1 MGTNISRRQFNLM
14 LGAAAATSMGKVFAA
29 DKPHGKLVV
38 GTWGGDYGKFLRNYI
53 ITPFLDPQGITT
65 ALAVAQESPRKIK
78 LLAER
83 RLPHGTMD
91 TAALTFGGMFQMWQ
105 NDVLQKLDISRIRS
119 EEHTS
124 ELQLL
129 MRISYAVFCLKKKH
143 TKHTTN
149 KPAISNSVLIRT
161 QTITQ

>member
-1 MGTNISRRQFNLM
+1 MGTNSSRRQFNLM

-83 RLPHGTMD
+83 RLPPGTMD
-91 TAALTFGGMFQMWQ
+91 TAALTFRVLFPLLN
-105 NDVLQKLDISRIRS
+105 NDVLQKLQISRN
-119 EEHTS
+119 TK
-124 ELQLL
+124 LQ
-129 MRISYAVFCLKKKH
+129 
-143 TKHTTN
+143 TED
-149 KPAISNSVLIRT
+149 
-161 QTITQ
+161 